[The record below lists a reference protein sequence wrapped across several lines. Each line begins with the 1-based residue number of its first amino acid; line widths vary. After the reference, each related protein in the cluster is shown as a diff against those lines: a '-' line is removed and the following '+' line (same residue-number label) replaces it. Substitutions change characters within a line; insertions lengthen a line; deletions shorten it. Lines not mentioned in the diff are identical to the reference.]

1 MLLIINPREGS
12 SIPGLPFPGF
22 WLSLCQPTLGS
33 LQAQLFVFYGVPG
46 DVKVRKGRGWVPV
59 AIATNNAASGYF
71 VPGGIGFFLL
81 REGEWSKLSRVS

>member
-1 MLLIINPREGS
+1 M
-12 SIPGLPFPGF
+12 
-22 WLSLCQPTLGS
+22 
-33 LQAQLFVFYGVPG
+33 
-46 DVKVRKGRGWVPV
+46 RKGRGWVPV